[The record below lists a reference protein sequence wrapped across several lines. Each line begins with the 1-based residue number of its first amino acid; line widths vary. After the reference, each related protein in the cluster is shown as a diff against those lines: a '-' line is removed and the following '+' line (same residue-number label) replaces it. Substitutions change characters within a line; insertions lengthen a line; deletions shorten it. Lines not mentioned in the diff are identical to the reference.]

1 MTGLVAYAGLEFR
14 RNRLMYLG
22 WPVLIAGSVGAG
34 AVLGL
39 WMGSPA
45 EIGMVLAVSAW
56 ANFGVPLSAALFGAV
71 AGAGVRLQGPAEEA
85 ALPTAPASSLAGA
98 ALAAAVGLLGSVA
111 LLVALSAALDA
122 TDSGQ
127 TALRATEDLWSFDW
141 SRWSKPLLS
150 AAFAWTLL
158 NSCAVAYATGRA
170 AIGGA
175 VGLFGTAVALAPF
188 VLGVM
193 LQSRHFEARYLLTG
207 WMQLLVGTAA
217 SCAALAAVAR
227 APQLGGWRPWSRFAC
242 LALPLA
248 ASAGGWSALFAAR
261 NRLIEPQAVTHGIG
275 RWQRLPAR
283 LPQGSLVAG
292 RGARLLI
299 RSGRGETVLLKGD
312 VPSLGDLL
320 SRRPDRSISTLFVD
334 RSNRLW
340 VKVTHPGP
348 DGRLAFDEIWQ
359 GTGDGPLSRFAVL
372 PPSDPRGLFLINGQA
387 AFYRF
392 DPRTGY
398 SDPEPLD
405 PAHPPV
411 LKRP

>member
-1 MTGLVAYAGLEFR
+1 MTGLVVYAGLEFR

-22 WPVLIAGSVGAG
+22 WPLLIVGSVGVG
-34 AVLGL
+34 AVLGV

-45 EIGMVLAVSAW
+45 EIGMALAVSAW

-71 AGAGVRLQGPAEEA
+71 TGAGVRLQGPAEEA
-85 ALPTAPASSLAGA
+85 ALPTAPTSSLAGA
-98 ALAAAVGLLGSVA
+98 ALAAALGLLGSVA

-122 TDSGQ
+122 TDNGQ
-127 TALRATEDLWSFDW
+127 TALRATDDLWSFDW
-141 SRWSKPLLS
+141 SDWSKPLLTTVYG
-150 AAFAWTLL
+150 WVLL

-175 VGLFGTAVALAPF
+175 VGLLGTAVALAPF
-188 VLGVM
+188 VLGFM
-193 LQSRHFEARYLLTG
+193 LQSRHFEAQYLLTG
-207 WMQLLVGTAA
+207 WMHLLVGTAA

-227 APQLGGWRPWSRFAC
+227 APQLGGWRPWGRFAW

-261 NRLIEPQAVTHGIG
+261 NRLVEPQAVTHGIG
-275 RWQRLPAR
+275 GWQRLPAR
-283 LPQGSLVAG
+283 LPQGSLFAG
-292 RGARLLI
+292 RGARLLL
-299 RSGRGETVLLKGD
+299 RSARGETVLLQGD

-320 SRRPDRSISTLFVD
+320 SRRPNRSISTLFVD
-334 RSNRLW
+334 RAERLW
-340 VKVTHPGP
+340 VKVTQPGP

-359 GTGDGPLSRFAVL
+359 GTGNGPLSRFAVL
-372 PPSDPRGLFLINGQA
+372 SPTDPRGLFLINGQA

-392 DPRTGY
+392 DPRMGY
-398 SDPEPLD
+398 TDPLLLD
-405 PAHPPV
+405 PAHPPA